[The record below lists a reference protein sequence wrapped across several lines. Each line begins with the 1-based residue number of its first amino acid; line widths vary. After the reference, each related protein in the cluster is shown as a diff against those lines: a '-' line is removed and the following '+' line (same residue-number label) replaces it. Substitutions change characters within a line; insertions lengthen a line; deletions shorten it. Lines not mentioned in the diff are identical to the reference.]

1 MKPVSTT
8 GHPWGTMIHRVIASL
23 VIAAA
28 TLAAASCA
36 QTPPRPRPTPPAV
49 STATPPATSAVVP
62 ALPAS
67 PTPSAP
73 GAPPAATSGS
83 LAALAKLPN
92 QRKGWGFVR
101 RDDHTVPRAASSTAK
116 VLARYDA
123 AYHLATSRRIV
134 HLTLDEGYENGHTAA
149 ILDTLEVDGVKAVF
163 FCTGTYI
170 RDNPA
175 LVKRMVAEGHI
186 VANHT
191 RSHPDMVKK
200 AADYDA
206 YRAELVWV
214 ERAYREVTGRV
225 LPKLAR
231 MPSGVWSE
239 RALAYNQR
247 LGYRTYFWSFAYR
260 DWETAHQPDP
270 DEALALVLANTHP
283 GEIMLLH
290 AVSKT
295 NTAILHDVI
304 EGVRAQGYT
313 FALLPH

>member
-1 MKPVSTT
+1 
-8 GHPWGTMIHRVIASL
+8 MIRRVIASL
-23 VIAAA
+23 VIVAAA
-28 TLAAASCA
+28 LAAASCA
-36 QTPPRPRPTPPAV
+36 QTPPQPRPTPPAT
-49 STATPPATSAVVP
+49 STATPPATPAVVP
-62 ALPAS
+62 APPVPA
-67 PTPSAP
+67 TPSAP
-73 GAPPAATSGS
+73 VTPPAPASGS

-92 QRKGWGFVR
+92 QRNGWGFVR
-101 RDDHTVPRAASSTAK
+101 RSDHTVPRVASSTSRL
-116 VLARYDA
+116 LARYDA
-123 AYHLATSRRIV
+123 AYHLATSSRIV
-134 HLTLDEGYENGHTAA
+134 HLTLDEGYENGHTPA
-149 ILDTLEVDGVKAVF
+149 ILDTLKADAVKAVF

-200 AADYDA
+200 AADYDV
-206 YRAELVWV
+206 YRAELVQV
-214 ERAYREVTGRV
+214 ERAYRDLTGRV
-225 LPKLAR
+225 LPKLVR

-239 RALAYNQR
+239 RALAYNQH

-295 NTAILHDVI
+295 NAAILHDVI

-313 FALLPH
+313 FTLLPH